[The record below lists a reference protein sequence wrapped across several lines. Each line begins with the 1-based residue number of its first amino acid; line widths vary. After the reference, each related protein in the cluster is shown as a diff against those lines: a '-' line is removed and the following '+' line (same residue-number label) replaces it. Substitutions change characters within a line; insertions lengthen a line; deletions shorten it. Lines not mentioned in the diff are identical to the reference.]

1 MWRSCADESG
11 GGGGSGACMWMWCSR
26 TDESAGGGG
35 GGGCVDTDSVRGC
48 GAVELTSL
56 VVSFTVA
63 LWVATA
69 TAVARWADVVL
80 VDVDVVQSS

>member
-1 MWRSCADESG
+1 
-11 GGGGSGACMWMWCSR
+11 MWCSR

-35 GGGCVDTDSVRGC
+35 GGGGCVDTDRVRGC

-56 VVSFTVA
+56 VVAFTVA

-69 TAVARWADVVL
+69 TEVARWAEVVL